1 MEAWY
6 FPYLHVFNTPQWDQT
21 LKDRRKIDLM
31 TLNVKLTLREGVSWF
46 GIDVKKKLRKNE

>member
-1 MEAWY
+1 MEAWN
-6 FPYLHVFNTPQWDQT
+6 FPHLHVFNTPQWDQT

-31 TLNVKLTLREGVSWF
+31 TLNVKLTLREGVLWF